1 MKICEHA
8 IAVAEKYGKLPE
20 FITWY
25 KRSKPGSFIT
35 KMGLDGA
42 PKTAGRKPSTRK
54 RSNRKRPSTT
64 SIVNLLADCNDQ
76 LKQKFESK

>member
-1 MKICEHA
+1 MKICEQA
-8 IAVAEKYGKLPE
+8 IAVAEKYGKLPK

-25 KRSKPGSFIT
+25 KRFKPGSSIT
-35 KMGLDGA
+35 KMVLDGA

-64 SIVNLLADCNDQ
+64 SIVDLLADCNDQ
-76 LKQKFESK
+76 LKQKFE

>member
-1 MKICEHA
+1 MKICEQA
-8 IAVAEKYGKLPE
+8 IAVAENYGKLPE

-25 KRSKPGSFIT
+25 KRSKPGSSIT
-35 KMGLDGA
+35 KMVLDGA

-54 RSNRKRPSTT
+54 RSNRKRRSTT
-64 SIVNLLADCNDQ
+64 LIVNLLADCNDQ

>member
-1 MKICEHA
+1 MKICEQA
-8 IAVAEKYGKLPE
+8 IAVAEKYGKLPK

-25 KRSKPGSFIT
+25 KRFKPGSSIT
-35 KMGLDGA
+35 KMVLDGA

-54 RSNRKRPSTT
+54 RSNRKRRSTT
-64 SIVNLLADCNDQ
+64 LIVNLLADCNDK

>member
-1 MKICEHA
+1 MKICEQA
-8 IAVAEKYGKLPE
+8 IAVAEKYGKLPK
-20 FITWY
+20 FTTWY
-25 KRSKPGSFIT
+25 KRSKPGSSIT
-35 KMGLDGA
+35 KMVLDGA